1 MPMLTVSY
9 SRVSHITQNLDRQI
23 NTFAGN
29 PLFNR
34 HYSDKVSGAIP
45 FKDRPAGAK
54 VIRDCLNGEIG
65 TIHFHAVDRI
75 GRNVPDM
82 IATLYFFI
90 EHKIQVIIEQEN
102 IKLLLDDGSVNPAAQ
117 IVLSVLGT
125 LAEVNRNRSKIAQME
140 GIRIR
145 QLRGLY
151 TGRKLGTKETKEQ
164 FLNKPK
170 SLLIIKLLNEG
181 TSVAHISA
189 IAKASVNTVK
199 KVSKLLVS
207 EHKQSYGN

>member
-1 MPMLTVSY
+1 MPRLTVSY

-23 NTFAGN
+23 NTFTSN
-29 PLFNR
+29 QLFSR

-45 FKDRPAGAK
+45 FKDRPAGAR

-82 IATLYFFI
+82 ITTLYFFI
-90 EHKIQVIIEQEN
+90 KHKIQVIIEQEN

-151 TGRKLGTKETKEQ
+151 TGRKLGTNESIET
-164 FLNKPK
+164 FMNKPK
-170 SLLIIKLLNEG
+170 SLLIIKLLNEE

-189 IAKASVNTVK
+189 IAKTSVNTVK
-199 KVSKLLVS
+199 KVKKLLVS
-207 EHKQSYGN
+207 EHK